1 MAENE
6 NSDEIPLIEPEIP
19 EKRNGIVFFDSLRFI
34 SMQIVES
41 LNVHGI
47 LMILFFKFCC
57 SRFSRLFLLTIMI
70 LYLIQSNNPYAILF
84 DVFRMKYISLHTID
98 FGFEKV

>member
-34 SMQIVES
+34 SKQIVES

-47 LMILFFKFCC
+47 LMIIFFKFSC

-70 LYLIQSNNPYAILF
+70 LYLI
-84 DVFRMKYISLHTID
+84 
-98 FGFEKV
+98 

>member
-6 NSDEIPLIEPEIP
+6 NSDEIPLIEPEIS

-34 SMQIVES
+34 FMQIVES

-47 LMILFFKFCC
+47 LILLFFKFLCPP
-57 SRFSRLFLLTIMI
+57 FQEFFILLYNIKI
-70 LYLIQSNNPYAILF
+70 YKLY
-84 DVFRMKYISLHTID
+84 
-98 FGFEKV
+98 

>member
-19 EKRNGIVFFDSLRFI
+19 EKRNGIVFFDSLKFI

-47 LMILFFKFCC
+47 LMILFFNFCNK
-57 SRFSRLFLLTIMI
+57 SFVVSPFSRLFHTFFINDYNA
-70 LYLIQSNNPYAILF
+70 LYTSKQQPLC
-84 DVFRMKYISLHTID
+84 HTIYL
-98 FGFEKV
+98 